1 METEKHET
9 EIPEQTLLKPEKE
22 IETITAIPP
31 TKKQRSD
38 KQMEW
43 SWELGK
49 RSQEFKQR
57 KRQAM
62 CQET

>member
-1 METEKHET
+1 MET
-9 EIPEQTLLKPEKE
+9 EIPEQTLPKPQKE
-22 IETITAIPP
+22 IETITVIPP

-43 SWELGK
+43 SRELGK
-49 RSQEFKQR
+49 RLQELRR
-57 KRQAM
+57 KHQAM